1 MNNEINDYIN
11 NIKEIKKYSSYTIL
25 NYKHDI
31 LDFYNF
37 INKNKVS
44 FKSVNY
50 NLIKKYL
57 MLLYD
62 QKLSRN
68 TVARRLSSLR
78 SYYKYLLNNNY
89 VKTNPFK
96 LVSSPK
102 KEKRLPKYLG
112 INELEDIFRSIDI
125 TDSLGQR
132 DSVILEIL
140 YATGIRCGELVNIN
154 IKDIDFSKKEIKV
167 MGKGRKERIVE
178 FGDYCF
184 NSINLFI
191 KDGREKLLNK
201 HKVSDHG
208 YLIINE
214 KGQQIT
220 TRGVAKVIDKIIEK
234 ASINKHITPHMLRHT
249 FATHLLNEGCD
260 LLTVQELLGHESLE
274 STAIY
279 THVSNEH
286 LREVYLKCH
295 PRAK

>member
-1 MNNEINDYIN
+1 MENK
-11 NIKEIKKYSSYTIL
+11 IKEFIDYLKNIKKYSIYTVT
-25 NYKHDI
+25 NYSHDI
-31 LDFYNF
+31 SDFNNF
-37 INKNKVS
+37 ISNKKIIYTN
-44 FKSVNY
+44 VNY
-50 NLIKKYL
+50 NLIKEYL
-57 MLLYD
+57 MVLYN

-78 SYYKYLLNNNY
+78 SFYKYLLNNNY
-89 VKTNPFK
+89 IQNNPFK

-125 TDSLGQR
+125 SNSLGQR
-132 DSVILEIL
+132 DSVIIEIL
-140 YATGIRCGELVNIN
+140 YATGIRCSELVNIK
-154 IKDIDFSKKEIKV
+154 IKDIDFNKKEIKV
-167 MGKGRKERIVE
+167 MGKGRKERLVE
-178 FGDYCF
+178 FGDYCYK
-184 NSINLFI
+184 SIRLFI
-191 KDGREKLLNK
+191 EDGRKALINKNKLL
-201 HKVSDHG
+201 DHG
-208 YLIINE
+208 YLVINNNG
-214 KGQQIT
+214 KKIT
-220 TRGVAKVIDKIIEK
+220 TRGIAKVIDKIIEK
-234 ASINKHITPHMLRHT
+234 ASINKHVTPHMLRHT